1 MAFIDRLKQAGSK
14 FDVDA
19 IVEKVNADG
28 RVNKVKPGGP
38 VTMTTKG
45 QVRGKFEANKRIA
58 SYSGVPYAAPPVGSL
73 RWRPP
78 APAERW
84 DGVKSCTR
92 PGAMAFQR
100 AANME
105 LFVERLVEG
114 LGLPPTKAKAIQ
126 AATKIPRKQSE
137 DCLTLNVRT
146 LVGATN
152 LPVMVWIHGGDHTDG
167 SSTDPFYL
175 SNALPQRGCVLVTIN
190 YRLGMFGFLA
200 HPELAVES
208 DDNVS
213 GNYGLLDQ
221 IAALEWVRDNI
232 EAFGGDANNVTIF
245 GESAGGE
252 ATLNLMTTPKARGL
266 FHKVIS
272 QSPSDSGRWLH
283 LLKPVLDF
291 SSAEDAG
298 KSFATKVVGPEV
310 GQIERMRAMDAKE
323 LTEHYVASPEHGR
336 HFYPAVDGVVLPTT
350 PMTAFANQTQAQVP
364 LMIGYNAD
372 EGSLFADL
380 MHPAG
385 AEFFTTPDAP
395 RPNHDEVWAAL
406 EMSHGSSAK
415 ADAVLAAYP
424 GLGDGDLEA
433 IAAHCR
439 DHMFGVHVDYASRHH
454 GAAGNPVYR
463 YYFQAV
469 PASPT
474 QTAGAYHAAEIFNVF
489 DTSFPMVPDAHDNHL
504 LTAEMGTRWHA
515 FAAVGDPNA
524 PGRDEWPAFD
534 EADPKHMVFDRPIS
548 KTMVCPDQE
557 GLKLMRERVDF
568 LNQKVASASN
578 PIDLRDG
585 TNAPADN

>member
-1 MAFIDRLKQAGSK
+1 MAFIDRLKEAGTK
-14 FDVDA
+14 FDVGTVA
-19 IVEKVNADG
+19 AKA
-28 RVNKVKPGGP
+28 KPAGP
-38 VTMTTKG
+38 TTMTTKG
-45 QVRGKFEANKRIA
+45 EVRGKFEASKRVA
-58 SYSGVPYAAPPVGSL
+58 SYSGIPYAAPPVGDL

-84 DGVKSCTR
+84 DGVRACTR
-92 PGAMAFQR
+92 AGSMAYQR

-105 LFVERLVEG
+105 LFIERLVEG
-114 LGLPPTKAKAIQ
+114 LGVGGAKAKAIHA

-146 LVGATN
+146 LVGASD

-200 HPELAVES
+200 HPELAAES
-208 DDNVS
+208 DQSVS

-252 ATLNLMTTPKARGL
+252 ACLNLMTAPKARGL

-291 SSAEDAG
+291 SSAEEAG
-298 KSFATKVVGPEV
+298 KSFATKVVGSDA
-310 GQIERMRAMDAKE
+310 GQIARLRAMDAKQR
-323 LTEHYVASPEHGR
+323 TEYYVASPEHGR
-336 HFYPAVDGVVLPTT
+336 HFYPAVDGVVLPAV
-350 PMTAFANQTQAQVP
+350 PMTAFSNNTQAQVP

-385 AEFFTTPDAP
+385 AEFFTTPEAA
-395 RPNHDEVWAAL
+395 RPTKDEVWAAL

-424 GLGDGDLEA
+424 GLDTGDLVS

-439 DHMFGVHVDYASRHH
+439 DHMFGVHVDHASRCH
-454 GAAGNPVYR
+454 ASAGNPVYR
-463 YYFQAV
+463 YYYQSV

-515 FAAVGDPNA
+515 FAAASDPNA
-524 PGRDEWPAFD
+524 AGRDEWPVYD
-534 EADPKHMVFDRPIS
+534 EADPKHMVFDRPKS
-548 KTMVCPDQE
+548 QTMVCADQE
-557 GLKLMRERVDF
+557 GLKLMRDRINY
-568 LNQKVASASN
+568 LNEKVGTPAS
-578 PIDLRDG
+578 PIDLRDEAS
-585 TNAPADN
+585 APTH